1 MNILFLLYG
10 IIIGSFLNVCI
21 LRIPLNESITF
32 DRSHCPKCGYVLKWY
47 DLIPLLSY
55 IILRGKCRSCQTKIS
70 SQYPIIELLNG
81 AAYLGIYLYLGLS
94 WQTLI
99 ACFLFSALLVVFM
112 IDLRYKIIPNGLV
125 LFILLLG
132 VIQTFLTR
140 DYLSHIIG
148 FFIVSGI
155 LILLSLM
162 VKNGMGMG
170 DIKLMAAAG
179 LLLGWDQILLALMI
193 GAILGSVIGI
203 SLIVIKVI
211 KPREAIPFGPFLA
224 TGIMTAMLFGEPI
237 INWYIG
243 LVFR

>member
-1 MNILFLLYG
+1 
-10 IIIGSFLNVCI
+10 
-21 LRIPLNESITF
+21 LNESITF

>member
-1 MNILFLLYG
+1 MIILFLLYG

-21 LRIPLNESITF
+21 LRIPLHESITF

-47 DLIPLLSY
+47 DLVPLFSY

-70 SQYPIIELLNG
+70 YQYPIIELLNG
-81 AAYLGIYLYLGLS
+81 AAYLGIYLYLGLT
-94 WQTLI
+94 WQTVI
-99 ACFLFSALLVVFM
+99 ACLLFSALLVVFM

-125 LFILLLG
+125 LFILVLG
-132 VIQTFLTR
+132 VMQTFLTGN
-140 DYLSHIIG
+140 YLRHIIG

-155 LILLSLM
+155 LILLSLI

-179 LLLGWDQILLALMI
+179 LLLGWDKILLALMI

-203 SLIVIKVI
+203 SLIALKII
-211 KPREAIPFGPFLA
+211 KPKEAIPFGPFLA
-224 TGIMTAMLFGEPI
+224 TGIMTAMLFGEQI
-237 INWYIG
+237 IHWYIE
-243 LVFR
+243 LVKL

>member
-1 MNILFLLYG
+1 M
-10 IIIGSFLNVCI
+10 
-21 LRIPLNESITF
+21 NESITF